1 MLRTMIRPK
10 RKKSKSGMV
19 QEIGYGEDRYPYGL
33 RLSLETPELKKLR
46 KSADSFNI
54 GDVIDITAKGKVIN
68 IRKNLSS
75 TGDSD
80 SESVEMQIVKLD
92 IGSGKMEKEL

>member
-10 RKKSKSGMV
+10 LKKKSSDGLV
-19 QEIGYGEDRYPYGL
+19 AECLGDRYPYGL

-46 KSADSFNI
+46 KSADSFKV

-68 IRKNLSS
+68 IRKNLSEK
-75 TGDSD
+75 DDND
-80 SESVEMQIVKLD
+80 SESVEIQIVKLD
-92 IGSGKMEKEL
+92 IGSGKMENP